1 MNPNSL
7 LKSSA
12 TILIVDDQPKNLQV
26 VGSLLAP
33 LGFKL
38 AFANDGIQA
47 IQSATEIKPD
57 LILLD
62 IMMPEINGYAVARKL
77 KEHSE
82 TAHIPIIFLS
92 AKNESED
99 IVEGFKAGGVDYV
112 SKPFKAEELIAR
124 VNTHIKIQQLNDQL
138 RLANEQKSE
147 LMSIAAHDL
156 KNPLAAIRG
165 LSEIILNS
173 EGENADFELEPEE
186 RHNLLKDIN
195 QCAENT
201 LNIIKE
207 LLNTQTIESGVV
219 KLNIKEC
226 DLSFLLME
234 LVDLNT
240 HQAAAKKIKIH
251 NNITDEIMVYVDVPR
266 MREVFDNLISNAV
279 KYSPLGKNIY
289 IEVKE
294 QDAYIRVNVRDEGPG
309 LTQNDLS
316 KVFGKF
322 QKLSAR
328 PTGGEH
334 STGLGLAIVKNLI
347 ELHGGQAGVDSV
359 EGEGATFYVDIP
371 KKIALQAEA

>member
-289 IEVKE
+289 IEVEE